1 MISLIVAHD
10 QNRVIGKN
18 NAMPWHIPEELAY
31 FKKMTMGKAIIMGRK
46 TYDSIGRPLP
56 GRKMIVVTRN
66 KDYVEEG
73 VTVVHNLDDAIEIA
87 QDYAEEVMVIGGAE
101 IFRLALT
108 VAERLYI
115 TFIHKSYE
123 GDVYF
128 PTYGTEWKLVSTS
141 DEIISQEG
149 TEFTY
154 LIYEKKVKR
163 PHV

>member
-31 FKKMTMGKAIIMGRK
+31 FKKRTMGKALIMGRK

-128 PTYGTEWKLVSTS
+128 PTYGPEWKLVSTS

-149 TEFTY
+149 TVFTY
-154 LIYEKKVKR
+154 LIYEKKIKR